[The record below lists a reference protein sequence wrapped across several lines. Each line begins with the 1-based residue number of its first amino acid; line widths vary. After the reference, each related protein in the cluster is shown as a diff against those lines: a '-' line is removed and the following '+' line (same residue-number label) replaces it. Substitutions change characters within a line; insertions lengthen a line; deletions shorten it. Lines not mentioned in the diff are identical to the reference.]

1 MKIGIDCRTILNP
14 GFGEAGGVGHY
25 TYYLVKHLLKI
36 DQKNQYVLFFD
47 DRVVETQEFEQ
58 SNVSIKLFP
67 YAKYGAYLPYAY
79 SQMLIAAFL
88 QREKLDVYHS
98 PANVIPSYYKGRTVQ
113 TVHDVSIFSHP
124 EWYPSKWLSRHTLSW
139 KTLFPSS
146 IRRVDRV
153 IALSRWLAGDLQNLF
168 HLSPERITVIP
179 GGFDLSGPHA
189 TTNHPQFDALA
200 QKYALEPRYLL
211 FVGTIEPRKN
221 LKTLVKAFERILKVY
236 PEKTKGLQL
245 VVAGKSAHGL
255 SQLQREIETVNK
267 RHGMDVMKYIGYVL
281 HEEKVCLL
289 KHSVGFVSV
298 SQYEGFGMPAIE
310 AMGLGCPVLVSNT
323 TAFPEVVGDAGL
335 YCDPTD
341 ISSVANGLI
350 QLLAEDDRGR
360 RVALGKARAADFTW
374 NQTARKTL
382 ENYVQLVSDHDND

>member
-25 TYYLVKHLLKI
+25 TYYLVKHLI
-36 DQKNQYVLFFD
+36 RSDHSNDFVLFFD
-47 DRVVETQEFEQ
+47 DRVVETGEFEQ
-58 SNVSIKLFP
+58 RNVTIKLFP
-67 YAKYGAYLPYAY
+67 YSKYGAYLPYAY

-124 EWYPSKWLSRHTLSW
+124 EWYPSKWLSRHTLAW

-146 IRRVDRV
+146 VKRADRV
-153 IALSRWLAGDLQNLF
+153 IALSHGLANDLQRLF

-189 TTNHPQFDALA
+189 TVNHPQFDVLA
-200 QKYALEPRYLL
+200 RKYDLESRYLL

-221 LKTLVKAFERILKVY
+221 LRTLVKAFARALKEC
-236 PEKTKGLQL
+236 PEKTRGLQL
-245 VVAGKSAHGL
+245 VIAGKNAHGL
-255 SQLQREIETVNK
+255 SQLQKEIETVNK
-267 RHGMDVMKYIGYVL
+267 RHGMEVVKYLGYVL

-289 KHSVGFVSV
+289 KHAVGFVSV
-298 SQYEGFGMPAIE
+298 SHYEGFGMPAIE

-323 TAFPEVVGDAGL
+323 SAYPEVVADAGL
-335 YCDPTD
+335 YCDPAD
-341 ISSVANGLI
+341 IASVSDGLTR
-350 QLLAEDDRGR
+350 LVDGDDRER
-360 RVALGKARAADFTW
+360 LIALGRARASEFTW
-374 NQTARKTL
+374 ERAVSRTL
-382 ENYVQLVSDHDND
+382 ECFSEASDLATP